1 MHLFLNHF
9 YSVLIFKLLQKNG
22 FFQQKQAEN
31 SSRSHR
37 KEITANLRFHKFCIL
52 YKKSG
57 LVFKETARLY
67 EMFAHL
73 LVCREQLLEFMRI
86 EI

>member
-9 YSVLIFKLLQKNG
+9 YSVLIFKLLQKRL
-22 FFQQKQAEN
+22 FSTKQAEN
-31 SSRSHR
+31 SSRSHG
-37 KEITANLRFHKFCIL
+37 KEITVNLRFHKFCIL